1 MPCFLDVMSYTSK
14 LMIFFFQDDI
24 KSFSSKLNEVTD
36 TQKKLEE
43 KVDNI
48 EWNNKNFIIEELERL
63 EITDKI
69 NRYKQNIMV

>member
-1 MPCFLDVMSYTSK
+1 
-14 LMIFFFQDDI
+14 MIFFFQDDI

-36 TQKKLEE
+36 TQKKLDE

-63 EITDKI
+63 GITDKI
-69 NRYKQNIMV
+69 NRYKQNEMTKKRFNLKGR